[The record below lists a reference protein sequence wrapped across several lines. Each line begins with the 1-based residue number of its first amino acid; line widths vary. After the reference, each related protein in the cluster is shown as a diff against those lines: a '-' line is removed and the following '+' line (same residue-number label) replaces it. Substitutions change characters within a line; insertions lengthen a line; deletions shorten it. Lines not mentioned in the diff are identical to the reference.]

1 MSIKNKISCYIFY
14 TFNIDFFNH
23 FFITYIY
30 IFLLG
35 FLTSTAENLF
45 KTLLGMLTRTVSDA
59 TVGEISREEKMKGL
73 IEDLLDKLP
82 EEFNMLELY
91 GKVSLLYT

>member
-1 MSIKNKISCYIFY
+1 
-14 TFNIDFFNH
+14 
-23 FFITYIY
+23 
-30 IFLLG
+30 
-35 FLTSTAENLF
+35 
-45 KTLLGMLTRTVSDA
+45 MLTRTVSDT

-91 GKVSLLYT
+91 GKVSIISI

>member
-1 MSIKNKISCYIFY
+1 MIFLIIFSLYVHTIFFTIFY
-14 TFNIDFFNH
+14 T
-23 FFITYIY
+23 

-45 KTLLGMLTRTVSDA
+45 KTLLGMLTRVVADA
-59 TVGEISREEKMKGL
+59 AVGEITKEEKMKGL

-91 GKVSLLYT
+91 GKVSLFLFS

>member
-1 MSIKNKISCYIFY
+1 MIFLIIFSLHIYI
-14 TFNIDFFNH
+14 
-23 FFITYIY
+23 

-45 KTLLGMLTRTVSDA
+45 KTLLGMLTRTVSDTA
-59 TVGEISREEKMKGL
+59 VGEISREEKMKIL

-91 GKVSLLYT
+91 GKVSLFLLK

>member
-1 MSIKNKISCYIFY
+1 MIFLII
-14 TFNIDFFNH
+14 FSLHI
-23 FFITYIY
+23 YIY